1 MKQRITATALPWAV
15 LMLAPLFVTGGRGQ
29 PYGVNCLD
37 RFSPLALTTLNG
49 VLDRT
54 AGRNGLE
61 QVRLRFFARIDPNS
75 RCVREDRVVQ
85 TKYALV
91 DLGSDGARNLVT
103 ERGDSLVSHRVV
115 QFNSRHSGRVG
126 SQSHRVYATN
136 LRANNLRRV
145 A

>member
-1 MKQRITATALPWAV
+1 MKERITATALPWAV
-15 LMLAPLFVTGGRGQ
+15 LVLALLLVPGWQGQ

-37 RFSPLALTTLNG
+37 RFSPPTPATLNG

-54 AGRNGLE
+54 ADRNGLE
-61 QVRLRFFARIDPNS
+61 QVRLRPFARIDPTS
-75 RCVREDRVVQ
+75 RCVREDGVVQ

-91 DLGSDGARNLVT
+91 DLGSDSARNFVT
-103 ERGDSLVSHRVV
+103 ERGDSSVSHRVI
-115 QFNSRHSGRVG
+115 QINSRHSGRVG

-145 A
+145 E